1 MLDNSCALFALNAS
15 GTLRVVLP
23 NSVAERENGVWTGV
37 NSSHLTYLENG
48 GGYERKEQWYSDRGT
63 APMRPPVVSALI
75 PPSVL
80 EIRSPRLLMRVRL
93 GMLSWV
99 VESAVQSSLTVLAS
113 GGSAAAAEDA
123 GV

>member
-1 MLDNSCALFALNAS
+1 MNEKNDGTVIGALPQCGPRSFRRS
-15 GTLRVVLP
+15 
-23 NSVAERENGVWTGV
+23 
-37 NSSHLTYLENG
+37 Y
-48 GGYERKEQWYSDRGT
+48 
-63 APMRPPVVSALI
+63 